1 MGPFDP
7 QSPASAGLTGAGAGQ
22 RFTKQVRF
30 APLGPAGQQ
39 RLEERRVLVV
49 GVGALGCALAQSMV
63 RSGVGQVVLVDR
75 DVVDVSNLPRQVL
88 FSEVDA
94 VLSVPKVEAAAR
106 ELKRIGGPTRLD
118 PRCEHLGAH
127 NVAGLLE
134 GVDLVLDGTDNLATR
149 YLLND
154 ACVRAGLPWV
164 YGGVVGSGGMVLA
177 VRPGNGPCLR
187 CVFPEPPPLG
197 SLETCDSAGVLQP
210 AVAAVAALQAGA
222 ALRWLAGDD
231 SVEASRSQSAPSETA
246 SLLECDVWTSS
257 LRRLELP
264 RDPDCPACGRGE
276 FEFLDAAVAE
286 EAVALCGRNAVQ
298 VPAPPS
304 GGVDL
309 AVLSERVERSGAV
322 SISRTGMLLRFEVED
337 LRLTVFP
344 DGRTLVEGC
353 EDPVRARAVVD
364 RWIGA

>member
-1 MGPFDP
+1 MGP
-7 QSPASAGLTGAGAGQ
+7 SESTAEATGPVSGR
-22 RFTKQVRF
+22 RFAKQVRF

-39 RLEERRVLVV
+39 RLEQSRVLVV

-63 RSGVGQVVLVDR
+63 RSGVGTVVLVDR
-75 DVVDVSNLPRQVL
+75 DIVDVSNLPRQVL
-88 FSEVDA
+88 FSEEDA
-94 VLSVPKVEAAAR
+94 ARSLPKVEAAAR
-106 ELKRIGGPTRLD
+106 ELERIGGPTRLD

-127 NVAGLLE
+127 NVATLLE
-134 GVDLVLDGTDNLATR
+134 GIDLVLDGTDNLATR

-154 ACVRAGLPWV
+154 ACVRAGLPWI

-177 VRPGNGPCLR
+177 VRPGSGPCLR

-222 ALRWLAGDD
+222 ALRLLAQA
-231 SVEASRSQSAPSETA
+231 EPSEGTPSPTE

-264 RDPDCPACGRGE
+264 RDPDCPACGRGD

-309 AVLSERVERSGAV
+309 AVLSQRVERSGAASV
-322 SISRTGMLLRFEVED
+322 ARTGLLLRFEVEE

-344 DGRTLVEGC
+344 DGRALVEGC

>member
-1 MGPFDP
+1 MGPSEFLADAAAVT
-7 QSPASAGLTGAGAGQ
+7 SGSETGP
-22 RFTKQVRF
+22 RFAKQVRF

-49 GVGALGCALAQSMV
+49 GVGALGCALSQSMV
-63 RSGVGQVVLVDR
+63 RSGVGQLLLVDR

-88 FSEVDA
+88 FSEQDA
-94 VLSVPKVEAAAR
+94 VQSLPKVEAAAR
-106 ELKRIGGPTRLD
+106 ELERIGGPTRLD

-127 NVAGLLE
+127 NVAELLE

-154 ACVRAGLPWV
+154 ACVRADLPWV
-164 YGGVVGSGGMVLA
+164 YGGVVGSGGMVLPI
-177 VRPGNGPCLR
+177 RPGTGPCLR

-210 AVAAVAALQAGA
+210 AVAAVAALGAGA
-222 ALRWLAGDD
+222 ALRLLAAQD
-231 SVEASRSQSAPSETA
+231 SPPEESA
-246 SLLECDVWTSS
+246 SLLECDVWTGS
-257 LRRLELP
+257 LRRLELR
-264 RDPDCPACGRGE
+264 RDPQCPACGRGE

-309 AVLSERVERSGAV
+309 AVLSQRVERSGAGSV
-322 SISRTGMLLRFEVED
+322 SRTGLLLRFEVEG